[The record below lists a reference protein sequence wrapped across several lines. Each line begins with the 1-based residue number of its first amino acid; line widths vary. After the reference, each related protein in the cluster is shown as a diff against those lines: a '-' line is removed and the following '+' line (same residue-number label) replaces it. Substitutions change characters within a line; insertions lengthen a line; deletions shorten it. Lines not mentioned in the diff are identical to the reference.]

1 MRGRW
6 MTRVG
11 VLLTWLAFAGQA
23 VSATT
28 DSRLTTLQDALY
40 HDPVQAD
47 QAVAE
52 ALAAGWLEQWR
63 AKLLLATARGKKLH
77 DKRETEKQRD
87 WNRQKSRLLKEH
99 G

>member
-1 MRGRW
+1 MQGVEREGMTMVPLRVYFNDRG
-6 MTRVG
+6 
-11 VLLTWLAFAGQA
+11 
-23 VSATT
+23 
-28 DSRLTTLQDALY
+28 
-40 HDPVQAD
+40 
-47 QAVAE
+47 
-52 ALAAGWLEQWR
+52 R